1 MKRLFLMCPC
11 FLHVP
16 AFILLMVFIASCK
29 HEPSLVYAP
38 VDGSCD
44 TTNVSYSA
52 QVKPIL
58 DANCISCHNS
68 SASKNFD
75 GYGQISAYLAGNA
88 SLFISNINYTG
99 PQPMPPTGRLDTCQ
113 VRQCILW
120 VQSGYPN
127 N

>member
-1 MKRLFLMCPC
+1 MKRLFFVSPLF
-11 FLHVP
+11 FLFP
-16 AFILLMVFIASCK
+16 AFVFFVISLSSCK
-29 HEPSLVYAP
+29 HEPSLVYASP
-38 VDGSCD
+38 DPSCD
-44 TTNVSYSA
+44 TTDVSYSA

-58 DANCISCHNS
+58 DANCIGCHNS

-75 GYGQISAYLAGNA
+75 GYAQISAYLAGNA

-99 PQPMPPTGRLDTCQ
+99 PQPMPPTGRLDTCS